1 MKGVVLLADVQ
12 RTVIYDGEMGTCLIN
27 TYKSGGFKW
36 VIDDVKYK
44 VLSRSFGLA
53 EPDR

>member
-1 MKGVVLLADVQ
+1 MKGIVLLAGVQ
-12 RTVIYDGEMGTCLIN
+12 RTIIYDREMGICLIN

-36 VIDDVKYK
+36 VIDDVKHN